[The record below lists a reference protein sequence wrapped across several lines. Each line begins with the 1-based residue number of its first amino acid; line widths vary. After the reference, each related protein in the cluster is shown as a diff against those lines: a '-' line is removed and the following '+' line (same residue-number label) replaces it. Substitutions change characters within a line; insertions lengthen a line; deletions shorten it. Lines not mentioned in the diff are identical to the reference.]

1 MYVYGVNMLEKIFR
15 QALSIYIVYIPY
27 LIFINIKVKV

>member
-1 MYVYGVNMLEKIFR
+1 MYVYGVNMLEKIFG